1 LTPILVLPLLLGV
14 IGVYGV
20 VSLSVANRTREI
32 GLRMALGA
40 SPRDLMRWVL
50 ARGLR
55 PVFIGAFAGLLS
67 AVTFA
72 TFLRSL
78 LFAVAPTDPLA
89 LAAVALILLC
99 ASLLACYLPARRAA
113 GLNPVDLL
121 RN

>member
-1 LTPILVLPLLLGV
+1 LTPILVVALSLGV

-20 VSLSVANRTREI
+20 FSLPVANRTREI

-40 SPRDLMRWVL
+40 SPRDVTRWVF

-55 PVFIGAFAGLLS
+55 PVFVGAFAGLLS

-78 LFAVAPTDPLA
+78 LFAIAPTDPFSLV
-89 LAAVALILLC
+89 AVALILLC

>member
-1 LTPILVLPLLLGV
+1 
-14 IGVYGV
+14 
-20 VSLSVANRTREI
+20 
-32 GLRMALGA
+32 
-40 SPRDLMRWVL
+40 PRDVMRWVF

-67 AVTFA
+67 AVVVA
-72 TFLRSL
+72 TSLRSL
-78 LFAVAPTDPLA
+78 LFAVGPTDPLS

-113 GLNPVDLL
+113 DLNPADLL